1 MRIAGGLNARVAIQD
16 STPRVTTTVDA
27 AGGPATGKFGFAVT
41 CRPSCSATFA
51 PGGQASY
58 KYDGYPPIIAVRPG
72 SPADKAGLR
81 QGDEIIAVEGKSI
94 LDEAGIL
101 QRAEQQEQIHLT
113 VRRDGKDM
121 NVVMLVT
128 K

>member
-1 MRIAGGLNARVAIQD
+1 MQRDVRTRRSG
-16 STPRVTTTVDA
+16 A
-27 AGGPATGKFGFAVT
+27 AH
-41 CRPSCSATFA
+41 
-51 PGGQASY
+51 

-72 SPADKAGLR
+72 SPADRAGLR
-81 QGDEIIAVEGKSI
+81 QGDEIITVEGKSI

-101 QRAEQQEQIHLT
+101 QRAEQQEQIHLY
-113 VRRDGKDM
+113 VRDGKDM